1 VEVLKM
7 DIPNVELNN
16 GLKIPA
22 IGFGTWDLFDSE
34 NTIDVI
40 KNALNCG
47 YRVIDTAKAYRNE
60 SSVGKALKESR
71 LPREDIFL
79 TTKLWGTAEG
89 YSDTIEEF
97 NGSLERLEIEYV
109 DLYLIHSPNVGN
121 RKECWRA
128 LEELYKRGKVK
139 SIGVSNYSVDHLNE
153 IIQNFD
159 IMPAVNQI
167 EFHPY
172 VYKNMKP
179 IMDFCNDNMIIV
191 EAYSPLAR
199 GRFNSEHVISE
210 IAKKNNKTG
219 AQVMLRWAIQHGA
232 VPIPKTASIDRMKK
246 NLSIFD
252 FELSNAEMNTI
263 NSLSSGEFLVL
274 DPSSI
279 K

>member
-60 SSVGKALKESR
+60 SSVGKALKESK

-97 NGSLERLEIEYV
+97 NGSLERLEI
-109 DLYLIHSPNVGN
+109 
-121 RKECWRA
+121 
-128 LEELYKRGKVK
+128 ELYKRGKVK